1 MNKPNMITKLGLL
14 LQIAVA
20 ITLISLIP
28 METVDAKAFMHGIKL
43 SVDGEEY
50 YLDGPADAQDGA
62 KDIPGHYW
70 VIAGHKQLVGK
81 HYNSGPFDAP
91 QWWSSDAPDG
101 AFLYN
106 VHGII
111 DTWSDDKAEKFF
123 SRGYVHYHEL
133 VRVSDGRPHPDKV
146 VWLKHTARMKF
157 TLDGGPRPDLA
168 HAVRPGVDYEFIP
181 YGNEPYPSL
190 QQQVAIALWND
201 VFDFELVE
209 LDMNELSSDLELG
222 NNVSLPVAAPDTDIM
237 WIEELPSSIVALR
250 PGLFYAYQKMSQPHF
265 PDIRVELPMERNYRV
280 GDCTLME
287 KPLDISSCGALTILD
302 EGKTM
307 ISGLVMIPEIGMS
320 FLEPV
325 DMILGGREYP
335 GIHIVY
341 NSKNTVNPITEE
353 EEPPL
358 PPNDDDQF
366 GLFSSFTN
374 QIESV
379 ISFPYY
385 SSFTTNIVLDGDQQ
399 FYDIDPSTVWQ
410 RMDAVY
416 NAVDLV
422 YTHIEPW
429 SWDWGLQMNIKGMEV
444 WVNGGPTTTDKVGLT
459 DELVDPNYY
468 LIHPVT
474 DEEIHFFSVGYNVSG
489 VYGRAAGIG
498 YSGSNAIGGS
508 SGNNHAYS
516 EALTTQS
523 LKTKWVVAAHEIG
536 HLIGGQHGDGAQ
548 PSSDE
553 CAGGWWALFGLKGSQ
568 SLCAPSLM
576 PAGSAGAPDGRSAFF
591 SDANDA
597 NIIDTL
603 NAVGL

>member
-1 MNKPNMITKLGLL
+1 MKIMITKLGLL
-14 LQIAVA
+14 LQIVVTV
-20 ITLISLIP
+20 TLISLVP
-28 METVDAKAFMHGIKL
+28 VKTVDAKAFIHGIKL

-50 YLDGPADAQDGA
+50 YLDGPPDGPDGA

-70 VIAGHKQLVGK
+70 VIAGHNQLTGK
-81 HYNSGPFDAP
+81 HYNTGPFDAP
-91 QWWSSDAPDG
+91 QWWSSDASDG

-111 DTWSDDKAEKFF
+111 DTWSGGNAEKYS
-123 SRGYVHYHEL
+123 SRGYVYYDEL

-146 VWLKHTARMKF
+146 VWLKHTARKKF
-157 TLDGGPRPDLA
+157 TLDGGPHPDLA

-181 YGNEPYPSL
+181 YWSKPYPSL
-190 QQQVAIALWND
+190 EKQVEIALWGD

-209 LDMNELSSDLELG
+209 LDMNELSSNLELG
-222 NNVSLPVAAPDTDIM
+222 SNVYLPVIASITDEIQFVG
-237 WIEELPSSIVALR
+237 LPSSIVELR
-250 PGLFYAYQKMSQPHF
+250 PELLYAYQKTSKPH
-265 PDIRVELPMERNYRV
+265 LPYIEVALPIERNYRV
-280 GDCTLME
+280 GDCTFARQV
-287 KPLDISSCGALTILD
+287 DDNYIASCGALTILD
-302 EGKTM
+302 DDKTM
-307 ISGLVMIPEIGMS
+307 ISGLVMTPEIGMS

-325 DMILGGREYP
+325 DMILGGRENP
-335 GIHIVY
+335 GMHIVY
-341 NSKNTVNPITEE
+341 NSKNTVNPITND

-358 PPNDDDQF
+358 PPIN
-366 GLFSSFTN
+366 SFTQ
-374 QIESV
+374 QIESI
-379 ISFPYY
+379 ISFPYHA
-385 SSFTTNIVLDGDQQ
+385 SFSTNIVLDGDQQ

-429 SWDWGLQMNIKGMEV
+429 SFDWGLQMNIKGMEV
-444 WVNGGPTTTDKVGLT
+444 WINGGPTTTDKVALT
-459 DELVDPNYY
+459 DELVEQDYY

-474 DEEIHFFSVGYNVSG
+474 DKEIHFFSVGYNVSG

-498 YSGSNAIGGS
+498 YSGSDAIGGS

-516 EALTTQS
+516 EARTTQS
-523 LKTKWVVAAHEIG
+523 FKTKWVVAAHEIG

-553 CAGGWWALFGLKGSQ
+553 CAGGLWALFGLEG

-576 PAGSAGAPDGRSAFF
+576 PAGGAGAPDGRSAFF
-591 SDANDA
+591 SNANDA